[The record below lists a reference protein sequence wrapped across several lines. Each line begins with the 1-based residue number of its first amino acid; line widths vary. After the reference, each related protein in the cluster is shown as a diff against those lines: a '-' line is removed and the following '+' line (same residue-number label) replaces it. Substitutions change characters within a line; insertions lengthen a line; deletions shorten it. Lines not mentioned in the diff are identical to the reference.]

1 MVTTVRTRTA
11 FVVLGAVQVTLI
23 AGITALS
30 VALPAIQHDLD
41 LTAAEVALVSS
52 AYGLAFAGLLLLGGR
67 IADLYGHRRVLV
79 VGIALFAAA
88 SVTVMVAD
96 DLVVLVAAR
105 FVQGTGAAGA
115 APAAMALLHNVFPNP
130 YERDRAFAV
139 WGGLSG
145 IGATLGILLSG
156 VVTTLLSWRWVLSLP
171 VLVAVTAALVVSRV
185 VPSGVPVVR
194 TRLDVPGAVL
204 ATTSLTLISV
214 GLLETSWPPTAVG
227 VVALAAFVLVERKRA
242 APLVPKSLLLSPSRW
257 GALGAILVAAGVMA
271 TTMFMLSLYFQEVRG
286 FTPLWTA
293 AAFLPYCVV
302 QIAVGAFA
310 GPVVQRFGAR
320 AVTTTGLLLAAGGTL
335 VLTRIDESSPY
346 LGLPLAGL
354 VALACGVA
362 LAFTGAMVTAV
373 AHVPAHH
380 SGSAAGMANTAMEV
394 GPSLG
399 FAVLVTVALG
409 HATPTVVHG
418 YTVAFGVAA
427 TALAVVAL
435 LVGTTSR
442 STKSHTEPGDTL

>member
-1 MVTTVRTRTA
+1 MMTTVRTRVA

-30 VALPAIQHDLD
+30 VALPAIQHDLG
-41 LTAAEVALVSS
+41 LTAAEAALVSS

-96 DLVVLVAAR
+96 NLAVLLAAR

-130 YERDRAFAV
+130 YERDRALAV
-139 WGGLSG
+139 WGGLAG
-145 IGATLGILLSG
+145 IGATFGILLSG

-171 VLVAVTAALVVSRV
+171 VLVATTTAVAVLLV
-185 VPSGVPVVR
+185 VPSGVPAVR

-204 ATTSLTLISV
+204 ATASLSLISV
-214 GLLETSWPPTAVG
+214 GLLETTWLPTTLG
-227 VVALAAFVLVERKRA
+227 VVALVALVLVERKRA
-242 APLVPKSLLLSPSRW
+242 APLLPRSLLSSPRRW
-257 GALGAILVAAGVMA
+257 SALGAILTAAGVMA
-271 TTMFMLSLYFQEVRG
+271 STMFMLSLYFQEVRG

-293 AAFLPYCVV
+293 VAFLPFGVV
-302 QIAVGAFA
+302 QIVVGAFA
-310 GPVVQRFGAR
+310 GTVVERFGTR
-320 AVTTTGLLLAAGGTL
+320 AVTTSGLLLAAGGAL

-362 LAFTGAMVTAV
+362 FAFAGAMVTAV
-373 AHVPAHH
+373 AHVPAHQ
-380 SGSAAGMANTAMEV
+380 SGTAAGMANTAMEV

-409 HATPTVVHG
+409 HATPDVVHG